1 MTNKTGKWWFE
12 RHETKNEIFV
22 RWLEDSAP
30 RFGPIDLL
38 APSENVSHK
47 VKVKLIDSNIY
58 SLLSVL
64 YTLHKLTGMHALDMG
79 PKRVLRSV

>member
-1 MTNKTGKWWFE
+1 MTNETGKWWFE

-30 RFGPIDLL
+30 LFGPIDLL

-47 VKVKLIDSNIY
+47 VKVKLIE
-58 SLLSVL
+58 
-64 YTLHKLTGMHALDMG
+64 
-79 PKRVLRSV
+79 

>member
-1 MTNKTGKWWFE
+1 MQRTAQQSSEECIYKIADTWKTLIIVAYGEPKMTNETGKWWFE

-22 RWLEDSAP
+22 CWLEDSAP

-47 VKVKLIDSNIY
+47 VKVKLIE
-58 SLLSVL
+58 
-64 YTLHKLTGMHALDMG
+64 
-79 PKRVLRSV
+79 